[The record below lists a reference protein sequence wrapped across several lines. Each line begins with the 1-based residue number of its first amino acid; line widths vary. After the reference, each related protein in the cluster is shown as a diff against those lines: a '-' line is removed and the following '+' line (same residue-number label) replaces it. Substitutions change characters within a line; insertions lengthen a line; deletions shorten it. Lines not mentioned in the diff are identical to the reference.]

1 MTRTLQQV
9 LDAGGPDLSA
19 FASAAQIVGLGTM
32 LSRQRRVLTSLTS
45 AAIFKLTAIDASIP
59 GISPGGMVIG
69 VGGVNALGPMIAIG
83 APSQVVPNGTTGL
96 TVGAGN
102 AAIRLFARD
111 GYTVRYLQFSGA
123 GTATS
128 GVTYLRGAQALA
140 VFASLNGNVLE
151 IWVQLATTSGVATST
166 PALIKAALLA
176 NADALKGITSVDFAG
191 GTGASA
197 ATDQLP
203 LDAAGSNY
211 AATVVAA
218 GASTAKTIAPGTCL
232 VSHDGNLLSLPV
244 AATGLTLDYMPAP
257 RVPLDAVYDSSAT

>member
-32 LSRQRRVLTSLTS
+32 LSRQRRVLTGLTS

-59 GISPGGMVIG
+59 GVSPGGVVIG
-69 VGGVNALGPMIAIG
+69 NTGVNAYGPMIAIG

-96 TVGAGN
+96 TVGSGD

-111 GYTVRYLQFSGA
+111 GWVVRYLQFSGV

-128 GVTYLRGAQALA
+128 GPTYLRGAQSLA
-140 VFASLNGNVLE
+140 VFATANANVLE
-151 IWVQLATTSGVATST
+151 IWVQLATTSGAATST

-176 NADALKGITSVDFAG
+176 NADVLKGVTSIDYAG

-197 ATDQLP
+197 ASDQLP
-203 LDAAGSNY
+203 LDAAVSNY
-211 AATVVAA
+211 AASVIAA
-218 GASTAKTIAPGTCL
+218 GASSVKTIAPGTCL
-232 VSHDGNLLSLPV
+232 VSHDGNLLSLPT
-244 AATGLTLDYMPAP
+244 ADTGLTLDYMPAP
-257 RVPLDAVYDSSAT
+257 RAPLDAVYDSSAT